1 MVESSAVTRLFR
13 NFNPASNYV
22 FVLILAISATILSGC
37 LPEDDTSEQLNPVRG
52 LVTVIVGATDDSITR
67 KYPGVLEPAELNT
80 LSFEV
85 GGKLGRLNLSVGQR
99 VTSGELLA
107 ELDSTQFAVAI
118 ENREASVVEVEARLR
133 QLREDLARSEQLLE
147 RGAGTVVRRDQDA
160 TEVREAEAQ
169 LVQAQKDLALAQE
182 DLSDAKLFAPFDGI
196 INSVA
201 VDSFATVSEGTA
213 IAQVYE
219 QNVYEVSFSVNF
231 DTVAGLVVGTP
242 ATVRLA
248 DDPSIALMAVVSE
261 LGDRADT
268 VSSFPVV
275 VQLSEEHPLIR
286 AGMAVEVSLE
296 FNIPAEDGFLVPI
309 SAAVPD
315 VDIPEVSGPTT
326 VTPLDVFVFDPDSRT
341 VQRRQV
347 VMAGIREN
355 KFLIIEGLSPGDRVA
370 SAGVSF
376 LRDGMEVRLL
386 ESEE

>member
-1 MVESSAVTRLFR
+1 MTRLFR

>member
-13 NFNPASNYV
+13 NFNLASNYV

>member
-1 MVESSAVTRLFR
+1 MASLFR
-13 NFNPASNYV
+13 IFFPASNYI
-22 FVLILAISATILSGC
+22 FALTLPIAATILSGC
-37 LPEDDTSEQLNPVRG
+37 WPEDDNAELQKPVRG
-52 LVTVIVGATDDSITR
+52 LVTVEIGATDDSITR

-107 ELDSTQFAVAI
+107 ELDSSQFAVAI

-133 QLREDLARSEQLLE
+133 QLREDLERSEQLLE
-147 RGAGTVVRRDQDA
+147 RGAATVVRRDQDA

-169 LVQAQKDLALAQE
+169 LIQAQKDLASAQE
-182 DLSDAKLFAPFDGI
+182 DLSDAQLFAPFDGI

-201 VDSFATVSEGTA
+201 VDSFATVSAGTA

-242 ATVRLA
+242 AIVRLA
-248 DDPSIALMAVVSE
+248 DDPSIALAAVVSE

-275 VQLSEEHPLIR
+275 VQLSEDHPLIR

-309 SAAVPD
+309 SAAIPD
-315 VDIPEVSGPTT
+315 MDIPEVSGPTMA
-326 VTPLDVFVFDPDSRT
+326 TPLDVFVFDPHSST
-341 VQRRQV
+341 VQRRQI

-355 KFLIIEGLSPGDRVA
+355 KFLIIEGLAPGDRVA

>member
-1 MVESSAVTRLFR
+1 MTRLFR
-13 NFNPASNYV
+13 NFNLASNYV